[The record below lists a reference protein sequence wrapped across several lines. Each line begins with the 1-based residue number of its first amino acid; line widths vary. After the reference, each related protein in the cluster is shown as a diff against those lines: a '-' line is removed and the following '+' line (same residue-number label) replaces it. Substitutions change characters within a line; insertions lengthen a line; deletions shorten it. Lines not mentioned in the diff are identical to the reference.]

1 MRNFFVSLASLL
13 AITPA
18 LAAPSFDCAKARTTA
33 ERAICASADVSQLD
47 SEIADAYKTALTR
60 LRADANAVE
69 ALKADQRIFMRYRD
83 EFISNPN
90 FDLMGYFT
98 RRRDFLRQIDP
109 VWRDGFSGDWQ
120 SIWGETRFTRKADGK
135 INVSSWTAHPA
146 TRSWTCG
153 DPSESIAAEYNIDHD
168 FLQTGTPANR
178 LRYMRQAWMLYI
190 ENASGGD
197 SVRTKQVAPTG
208 CGHGGV
214 ETGTFFPISKTPFK
228 AKESGLTAMDYFR
241 LVSGANEGNN
251 HRFYENAAQVL
262 APPLTERKVLLN
274 NIESASWRI
283 TENTS
288 DRLRMVHKTAFF
300 EVELQVKQFQKEFL
314 RVTVT
319 NPHESKIEQRHRR
332 TYFTLLDNGV
342 LDFGTPNK
350 MALAGDTLQPPIPF
364 AAIPPAIKTY
374 FEQVD
379 ICYHYSN
386 EEPFNAA
393 EEKRLRTIM
402 QPAACKQLPQNL
414 AQVRASLKGDVA
426 LNTLLDRAIV
436 LYQQR

>member
-1 MRNFFVSLASLL
+1 MRYVFLFSLL

-18 LAAPSFDCAKARTTA
+18 LAAPSFDCAKARTVA

-47 SEIADAYKTALTR
+47 SEIANAYKTALIR

-83 EFISNPN
+83 DYISNPN

-98 RRRDFLRQIDP
+98 RRRDFLRLIDP

-135 INVSSWTAHPA
+135 ILITSWTAHPA

-153 DPSESIAAEYNIDHD
+153 DPSESTAGEYNVEHD

-190 ENASGGD
+190 ENASGND
-197 SVRTKQVAPTG
+197 AATTKQTAATG
-208 CGHGGV
+208 CGHGGG
-214 ETGTFFPISKTPFK
+214 ETGAFFSVSKSPLKDQSF
-228 AKESGLTAMDYFR
+228 GVTALDYFR
-241 LVSGANEGNN
+241 MVSGTNEGNN
-251 HRFYENAAQVL
+251 HRFYENAAQML

-283 TENTS
+283 VENTP

-319 NPHESKIEQRHRR
+319 NPHQKSIEQRHRR
-332 TYFTLLDNGV
+332 SYFALLDSGT

-350 MALAGDTLQPPIPF
+350 MALAGDTLQPPISF
-364 AAIPPAIKTY
+364 AAIPTTIKTY

-386 EEPFNAA
+386 EEPFNAV
-393 EEKRLRTIM
+393 EEKRLRNIM
-402 QPAACKQLPQNL
+402 HPSACKQLPQNL

-426 LNTLLDRAIV
+426 LITLLDRAIV